1 MLFQT
6 SDGFV
11 FNSIKLQHLKNR
23 MGLST
28 RQYSFCIEDNGTIYV
43 IGGSEDL
50 KKCRKKSI
58 VFSNKHHISV
68 DIYYFARES
77 SDNFIKKR
85 IETINP
91 KYNDR
96 SEISNTAKNSYYEN
110 SFISDNRD
118 LKDEFINKA
127 QNEYLNKILNKS
139 SDEQDEEHLL

>member
-6 SDGFV
+6 SDGFI

-23 MGLST
+23 MGLSA

-58 VFSNKHHISV
+58 TFSNKHHISV

-77 SDNFIKKR
+77 SDNFIKKK

-91 KYNDR
+91 KYNNR
-96 SEISNTAKNSYYEN
+96 SEIDNTVKNSYYEN
-110 SFISDNRD
+110 PFTSDNKN
-118 LKDEFINKA
+118 LKDDFMNQV
-127 QNEYLNKILNKS
+127 QNEYLSKILNKNS
-139 SDEQDEEHLL
+139 EDEEPLL